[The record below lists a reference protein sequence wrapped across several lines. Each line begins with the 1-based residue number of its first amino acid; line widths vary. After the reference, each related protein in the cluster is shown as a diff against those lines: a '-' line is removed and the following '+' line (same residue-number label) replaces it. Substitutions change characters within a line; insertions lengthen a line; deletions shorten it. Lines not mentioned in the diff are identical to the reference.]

1 MVYNIYDAELNQW
14 IISQGYD
21 LSEITLQEN
30 LDLMDRFNLMNKMDE
45 NYG

>member
-1 MVYNIYDAELNQW
+1 MIYNIYDSELNNW
-14 IISQGYD
+14 IEAQGYD

-30 LDLMDRFNLMNKMDE
+30 LELMDRFNAMNKMDE